1 MSNNHTYIVGNGVVT
16 DGAGIFFDPGAIKIE
31 GNRISAVGPLDEII
45 EVGIEFFDVGGRLI
59 LPGLMN
65 AHHHFYSAL
74 STGISPLEQPRN
86 FVGILEN
93 LWWPWDAALDEEAVY
108 YSALIAAM
116 ECVRNGVTMVFDH
129 HASMNFVQG
138 SLQTIAKAVDDVG
151 IRATLCFETSDRM
164 GVADVEK
171 HIAENIEFYESHHE
185 NKKIRG
191 VFGLHA
197 NLTLSENTL
206 SKIADEKPFEM
217 PVHAHCGEDLADL
230 QFCREIGY
238 SGPVD
243 RFDSFG
249 LLEDDSILAH
259 CIHLSDK
266 DIAILKERDFIVA
279 CNSESNANNRVGFMN
294 RKAGFP
300 YVLGTDGM
308 TSDMVSTLRSHYLLN
323 SPSGIDFTE
332 LKNVFFIHRFEIQQK
347 YFPGTGSLSPGSLA
361 DIAVLDYRSVTPID
375 NNNII
380 GHLVF
385 GAKKGV
391 AYLTIID
398 GEILYRD
405 GAFIN
410 IDVERVLSESLK
422 VSRKQT
428 RRFYGRN

>member
-16 DGAGIFFDPGAIKIE
+16 DGVGIFFDPGAIRIE
-31 GNRISAVGPLDEII
+31 GNLISAVGPLDEIV
-45 EVGIEFFDVGGRLI
+45 EEGDEFFDVGGRLI
-59 LPGLMN
+59 MPGLLN
-65 AHHHFYSAL
+65 AHHHFYSAF
-74 STGISPLEQPRN
+74 STGISPLEQPHN
-86 FVGILEN
+86 FVGILKN

-116 ECVRNGVTMVFDH
+116 DCIRNGVTTVFDH
-129 HASMNFVQG
+129 HASMNFVRG
-138 SLQTIAKAVDDVG
+138 SLGLIAKAIDEVG

-164 GVADVEK
+164 GVDAVDE
-171 HIAENIEFYESHHE
+171 HIAENINFFASHRE
-185 NKKIRG
+185 DKKIRG
-191 VFGLHA
+191 LFGLHA

-206 SKIADEKPFEM
+206 NKIADEKPLEM

-243 RFDSFG
+243 RLDSFG
-249 LLEDDSILAH
+249 LLENNSILAH

-266 DIAILKERDFIVA
+266 DIAILKERDLIIS

-300 YVLGTDGM
+300 YILGTDGM

-323 SPSGIDFTE
+323 SPSGIDFIE
-332 LKNVFFIHRFEIQQK
+332 LKNAFFIHRFEVQQK
-347 YFPGTGSLSPGSLA
+347 YFPETGSLFPGSLA
-361 DIAVLDYRSVTPID
+361 DITVLDYRSVTPID

-380 GHLVF
+380 EHLVF
-385 GAKKGV
+385 GAKKGA

-398 GEILYRD
+398 GEIIYRD
-405 GAFIN
+405 GSFAN
-410 IDVERVLSESLK
+410 IDLERVLSEASK
-422 VSRKQT
+422 VAQKQT
-428 RRFYGRN
+428 WRFYGRN